1 MVFLSIYLKRAV
13 VIFIVM
19 AAVVSYLTVTLYK
32 RDFKG
37 AFAQSGKTVV
47 IDAGHGEPD
56 GGAVAEDG
64 TCEEKINLEISKK
77 LSAILEEKC
86 YNVITTRETNEG
98 IHSSG
103 SSVKEKKLS
112 DMHNREKIMNSS
124 GADIFISIHINKFSD
139 PKIFGAQVFYSNN
152 SPDSERLAELIQSEL
167 SSLDENNKR
176 VSKAAEDSIYLMKCA
191 KIPAVIVECGFLSNP
206 AECEKLK
213 TDEYKNELAN
223 AISRGIENYFRE
235 RET

>member
-1 MVFLSIYLKRAV
+1 M
-13 VIFIVM
+13 
-19 AAVVSYLTVTLYK
+19 
-32 RDFKG
+32 
-37 AFAQSGKTVV
+37 
-47 IDAGHGEPD
+47 
-56 GGAVAEDG
+56 
-64 TCEEKINLEISKK
+64 
-77 LSAILEEKC
+77 
-86 YNVITTRETNEG
+86 
-98 IHSSG
+98 
-103 SSVKEKKLS
+103 
-112 DMHNREKIMNSS
+112 
-124 GADIFISIHINKFSD
+124 NKFSD

-167 SSLDENNKR
+167 LSLNENNKR